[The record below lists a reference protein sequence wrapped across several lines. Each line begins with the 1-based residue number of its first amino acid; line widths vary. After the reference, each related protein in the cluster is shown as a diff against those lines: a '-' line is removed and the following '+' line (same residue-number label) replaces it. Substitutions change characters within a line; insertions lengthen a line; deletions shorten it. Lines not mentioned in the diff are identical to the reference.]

1 MAVLMIAC
9 VVHVH
14 ALMIRLIEVA
24 GTVERKT
31 LCIGAIPLCALKSY
45 YKHGNYEHEED
56 HEGDGDEPGANHF
69 VVVVVG
75 MLASRKTCRRTRIV
89 CRDRV
94 IQTVEDDS
102 VSECKCS
109 VAVFCECNGVY
120 LNQSTAPGLA
130 QGAYSIRASCALVS
144 ALEHEN
150 NPGSRK
156 WSLLRHF
163 HRLNLRLY
171 NSGVRGKGESGFPV
185 VAQHVRQG

>member
-1 MAVLMIAC
+1 MAVLMVAC

-31 LCIGAIPLCALKSY
+31 LCIGAIPLCALMSY

-69 VVVVVG
+69 VVFVG
-75 MLASRKTCRRTRIV
+75 MLASRKTCRGTRTV

-102 VSECKCS
+102 VSECKFS
-109 VAVFCECNGVY
+109 GAVLCECNGVY

-130 QGAYSIRASCALVS
+130 QGACSIRTSCALVS
-144 ALEHEN
+144 VLEHEN
-150 NPGSRK
+150 NSGSRK
-156 WSLLRHF
+156 WSLLRHS

-171 NSGVRGKGESGFPV
+171 NSGMRAVFRLWRSI
-185 VAQHVRQG
+185 